1 VPWRDTIE
9 PVRMDRVA
17 VVAPEHALHEA
28 LAVVAAAGIV
38 EPDLGVLESAGR
50 APEAPEAI
58 GVDLVGTAALQHGQ
72 VSALAGWAPA
82 AEVDQLASRLG
93 PLGATLVRL
102 RPPAGVQPPTL
113 VPASGPSAAFQPLV
127 DTYTTVPY
135 RDLNPSLFAGV
146 VYVAMFGMMFGDVGH
161 GALLTLGGLL
171 IRSRRLNPAGRLRAA
186 APFVIG
192 AGLASMGFGFA
203 FGEAFGP
210 THLVPTLWLSPL
222 NAPTTLLAVA
232 IAVGAALLASSYG
245 LATINRW
252 REGGLTRAAFAVS
265 GLAGAGLYLGL
276 ALLGLGWYRHLAAL
290 ELAGAALSV
299 VCLVFAFAG
308 LLAEAGGRAAA
319 IPQAGVELFDAVVR
333 LGTNTVSFAR
343 LAAFGLTHAALSS
356 IVWRGT
362 TVLWH
367 GSGAS
372 PLFACILFI
381 LGNALAF
388 ALEGL
393 IAAIQALRLEY
404 YELFSRVFIDQ
415 GRRFRAWHISTPLPE
430 EAPCSPG

>member
-1 VPWRDTIE
+1 VPWRDAIE

-17 VVAPEHALHEA
+17 VVAPARALREV
-28 LAVVAAAGIV
+28 LAVVAAAGLV

-50 APEAPEAI
+50 APEALEAVGI
-58 GVDLVGTAALQHGQ
+58 DLVGSAAIQHGQ

-82 AEVDQLASRLG
+82 AEVSELASRLR
-93 PLGATLVRL
+93 PLGATIVRL

-113 VPASGPSAAFQPLV
+113 VPATGTSGAFQPLV
-127 DTYTTVPY
+127 DTYSTVPY
-135 RDLNPSLFAGV
+135 SNLNPSVIAGL
-146 VYVAMFGMMFGDVGH
+146 VYMAMFGMMFGDVGH
-161 GALLTLGGLL
+161 GALLTAGGLL
-171 IRSRRLNPAGRLRAA
+171 IRSRRLNPSGRLRSA
-186 APFVIG
+186 APFVVG
-192 AGLASMGFGFA
+192 AGLASMGFGLA

-232 IAVGAALLASSYG
+232 VAVGAALLALSYV
-245 LATINRW
+245 LATINRL
-252 REGGLTRAAFAVS
+252 REGGLTRAVFAVA

-276 ALLGLGWYRHLAAL
+276 ALIGLGWYRHLASV
-290 ELAGAALSV
+290 EVAGAVLSFL
-299 VCLVFAFAG
+299 CLVLAFAG
-308 LLAEAGGRAAA
+308 LHAEAGGRAAG
-319 IPQAGVELFDAVVR
+319 IPQAGVELFDAVLR

-372 PLFACILFI
+372 PVLACILFVV
-381 LGNALAF
+381 GNALAF

-404 YELFSRVFIDQ
+404 YELFSRIFTDQ
-415 GRRFRAWHISTPLPE
+415 GRRFRAWHISTTLPE